1 MEMVTMGVELH
12 TLEATPDLQA
22 MDHHRVADQVVAQ
35 VEAQA
40 VDQAGVLDH
49 HLSGSHSSEDPV
61 EEHLQEEVEE
71 EAVERRLVDMEALV
85 VAEAVDHHH
94 LEDHLHPS
102 SLCLVI
108 PRPSR

>member
-1 MEMVTMGVELH
+1 M
-12 TLEATPDLQA
+12 
-22 MDHHRVADQVVAQ
+22 
-35 VEAQA
+35 
-40 VDQAGVLDH
+40 
-49 HLSGSHSSEDPV
+49 

-102 SLCLVI
+102 SQCLVI

>member
-1 MEMVTMGVELH
+1 MEMVTVGVELRI
-12 TLEATPDLQA
+12 LEATMDPQA
-22 MDHHRVADQVVAQ
+22 MDHHRAADQVVAQ

-49 HLSGSHSSEDPV
+49 HLSDSHFSEDPV

-71 EAVERRLVDMEALV
+71 EAVERRLVGMEAPV
-85 VAEAVDHHH
+85 MAEAEDHHP
-94 LEDHLHPS
+94 LEDPLHPS

-108 PRPSR
+108 PRSSR

>member
-1 MEMVTMGVELH
+1 MEMVTVGVELY
-12 TLEATPDLQA
+12 TLEATMDPQA
-22 MDHHRVADQVVAQ
+22 MDHHRAADQVVAQ

-71 EAVERRLVDMEALV
+71 EAVERRLVGMEAPV
-85 VAEAVDHHH
+85 MAEAEDHHP
-94 LEDHLHPS
+94 LEDPLHPS
-102 SLCLVI
+102 SLCLII
-108 PRPSR
+108 PRSSQ